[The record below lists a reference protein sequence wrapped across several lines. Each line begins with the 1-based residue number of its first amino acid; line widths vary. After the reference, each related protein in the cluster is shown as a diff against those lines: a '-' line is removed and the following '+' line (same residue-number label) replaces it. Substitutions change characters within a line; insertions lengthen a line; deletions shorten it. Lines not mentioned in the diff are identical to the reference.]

1 MKTTLE
7 SLFQQKYLSQ
17 DNAYQHMKAIAE
29 GDIPPEQVAAFLSV
43 FRMRRITLTE
53 FIGFRKAML
62 EKAETLD
69 LGEQKTIDLCG
80 TGGDGKDTFNISTL
94 TAFVVAGAGAKVTKH
109 GNYGVSSISG
119 SSNVLEAL
127 GHTFTAQPE
136 KLKKQLAKA
145 GICILHAPLFH
156 PAMKRV
162 APIRK
167 AMGVKTFFNLLGPMV
182 NPANPSHQF
191 TGVYGYDL
199 ARLYHYVLQKENRTY
214 CIVHSSDG
222 YDEVSLTS
230 DYKCY
235 ANTGITLQQPGISV
249 PFPRVSAEALKG
261 GRTVQEAADL
271 FVNILRGKGT
281 QPQEQVV
288 LANAAHALQTYYPH
302 LTLQA
307 CYKEAQI
314 SLKEKQAFT
323 AFETFINLP
332 S

>member
-1 MKTTLE
+1 MKKTLE
-7 SLFQQKYLSQ
+7 SLFQQKPLSQ
-17 DNAYQHMKAIAE
+17 EVAYEHMKAIAE
-29 GDIPPEQVAAFLSV
+29 GEIPPEQVAAFLSV

-53 FIGFRKAML
+53 FIGFRKAMQ
-62 EKAETLD
+62 EKADKLD
-69 LGEQKTIDLCG
+69 LGEPKTIDLCG

-94 TAFVVAGAGAKVTKH
+94 TAFVVAGAGAKVAKH

-127 GHTFTAQPE
+127 GHTFTAHPE
-136 KLKKQLAKA
+136 SLKKQLAKA

-156 PAMKRV
+156 PAMKKV

-167 AMGVKTFFNLLGPMV
+167 ALGVKTFFNLLGPMV
-182 NPANPSHQF
+182 NPASPSHQF
-191 TGVYGYDL
+191 TGVYGYEL

-222 YDEVSLTS
+222 YDEISLTS
-230 DYKCY
+230 AYKCY
-235 ANTGITLQQPGISV
+235 SNTGTALYQPGISV
-249 PFPRVSAEALKG
+249 RFQPVSAYELKG
-261 GRTVQEAADL
+261 GRTIQEAADL
-271 FVNILRGKGT
+271 FVNILRGRGT
-281 QPQEQVV
+281 ISQEQVV
-288 LANAAHALQTYYPH
+288 LANAAHALHTYYPQ
-302 LTLQA
+302 LTLEA
-307 CYKEAQI
+307 CYEKARI